1 MGNAIF
7 LAIAGNAKIEIRIA
21 QFCRA
26 ASGAAMERLGF
37 IALAAFK
44 AFAPGLRRC
53 ALTRLMKKFRAE
65 KDEVI
70 AQGRERRHAVR
81 HWIR

>member
-7 LAIAGNAKIEIRIA
+7 LAIAGNPKIEIRIA
-21 QFCRA
+21 QFCCA
-26 ASGAAMERLGF
+26 TSGAAMERLGF

-44 AFAPGLRRC
+44 AFAPGC
-53 ALTRLMKKFRAE
+53 DVAPLTRLMKKFRAE
-65 KDEVI
+65 KDDVI

-81 HWIR
+81 H